1 MKKTNCMKSR
11 KNIPMLNKLFA
22 VIIVLF
28 AFTQANAQ
36 NCLNVCPDQASLLN
50 VTGEDASAVN
60 AVVCIDQL
68 TGANHIIDNGAD
80 LSILPEAL
88 YNCYTVAVSNN
99 SGTAFDVASVTYT
112 DGNVQSELDMAL
124 LGSDDCGAVAAD
136 ARAIDINSS
145 YCQSAVCFL
154 DLCPCNDP
162 LSNSFVFTY
171 NPSGDS
177 GTEVFLVTD
186 ASGTV
191 VALSNSS
198 PVSAAGLADGDYS
211 IYSLI
216 YDPAQPGSLATLLSI
231 GTSLA
236 DIEADL
242 DASGGPAFGTI
253 STPIAASINSTDCGC
268 QPPIDCVD
276 EVCPCNGDPNLV
288 SVAATGYT
296 AGANQQWFVVVSGGV
311 VVTTQ
316 LAAADGSASFLGL
329 PDGDHEIYAVNYDP
343 ALAPGLSGALVAGAV
358 WASITADIDAGTYIA
373 SYLGPKP
380 ISINGADCNCVPDF
394 VCNPMEGTLGGTA
407 AGSYC
412 DGESIDLSIAVSG
425 NNTDPEYSTILLI
438 TNDNPATADIYDI
451 VGIADASGSFNILGL
466 LPGDYCIH
474 SYNYVTADFDPS
486 VELQILNGATGLI
499 TTVDQLQAISS
510 NDGTLPVCGAVTTT
524 ACEAFTIY
532 PALTFNA
539 IAQCDA
545 SDLNNFSIEVSG
557 LFGGSGTGATA
568 TANAGTVTDN
578 GDGTYT
584 ITNIPNDTDVTVT
597 LSDGSCSTSVGPLT
611 ANCFTVD
618 CPVSAIASASAQAV
632 CSGSSIS
639 LSISDVLGTS
649 GFPTTDYSV
658 NWTSSNPGVDVS
670 DPSNVTL
677 TSGMCAPMEVTFTA
691 TVTCTDGVTAVTAT
705 TDATVYPDDIS
716 AYVTTDESDQCNP
729 TIAVSSDCDGYV
741 TVGPPSPGTIG
752 PDQSGTVSWSVFH
765 TYGGNNAPLGDA
777 CALSGAVL
785 AAYNCAPECPTA
797 TPLNIT
803 NLEACSGQDVTLP
816 ALEDALS
823 TTNVTGNLYATYS
836 WTSSD
841 GSLTSSD
848 GSAQT
853 VTVSNADCTPTTT
866 TYTYSIVCDLDGS
879 TIDSGSFDVTVYPS
893 DISSFVQMT
902 GGGCMVMLG
911 PIAGCEGVISSD
923 SFVANEGD
931 AGSVDLTVSY
941 TGGGP
946 GCAADVTMSAA
957 YDCPEVITCDPGTIS
972 GSLTAVCDGEFVV
985 ASSTGAVGPISYYL
999 HDGSD
1004 AALGSTLGTSDN
1016 GVFTNDGSYPMNI
1029 DLCITAVPILADGT
1043 PDPACDISNCLP
1055 VVFLAPITVT
1065 ATPSC
1070 DTTTGLVT
1078 MSVTFAGGGPEYLP
1092 GVHTYEVDGVGSI
1105 SFGEVVTVGPVAANT
1120 AGTLIISD
1128 DGKGCTGS
1136 ADWNAGPC
1144 DIEVTCSND
1153 AGVMPAGQNKVCA
1166 GGTVNSP
1173 VAGANVDPGSTLV
1186 YVLHDGF
1193 DNNIGTILGTSTSGV
1208 FMNDGSYPQNVELYV
1223 CAIVGPPGP
1232 NGMPDMSDDCTFISQ
1247 NCTPVR
1253 FLQPVSIVVTETCNE
1268 QNGDFFVF
1276 FEVYGGTPGYQPA
1289 AQYTVSG
1296 DFNGLV
1302 SQGQEISFGPIPN
1315 GNTYAIVVSDDKG
1328 CGADVFS
1335 DPIDCKTLPIELI
1348 SYTGE
1353 VQAQGNYLKW
1363 QTATE
1368 IDNDYFTLER
1378 STDGIN
1384 FELIDNQS
1392 GSGTTSTPQSYD
1404 YLDRDAPNGI
1414 SYYRLWQT
1422 DYDGTTA
1429 YVGIVTLVR
1438 GESSL
1443 AITSLQPIP
1452 VLENLEIVFT
1462 SIIESQVELTVYD
1475 ALGRHM
1481 GTESLGATTGINSHT
1496 INVSDYAAGM
1506 YFLNITQGEYIVTEK
1521 FVKE

>member
-1 MKKTNCMKSR
+1 MKTR
-11 KNIPMLNKLFA
+11 KNKPMLNKLFA

-28 AFTQANAQ
+28 AFSQANAQ

-50 VTGEDASAVN
+50 VTGEDATAVN

-68 TGANHIIDNGAD
+68 TGANHVINNGAD

-88 YNCYTVAVSNN
+88 YNCYTVAVSNS
-99 SGTAFDVASVTYT
+99 SGTPFDVASVTYT
-112 DGNVQSELDMAL
+112 DGNIQSELDMAL
-124 LGSDDCGAVAAD
+124 IGTEDCGAVAAD

-162 LSNSFVFTY
+162 LSDSFVFTY
-171 NPSGDS
+171 NPSGDA

-186 ASGTV
+186 ATGTV
-191 VALSNSS
+191 VAISSSS
-198 PVSAAGLADGDYS
+198 PVSAAGLADGTYS

-216 YDPAQPGSLATLLSI
+216 YDPAQSGSLATLLNV
-231 GTSLA
+231 GTAIA
-236 DIEADL
+236 DIQADL
-242 DASGGPAFGTI
+242 YDNGGPAFGTI
-253 STPIAASINSTDCGC
+253 STPIAASINSADCGC
-268 QPPIDCVD
+268 QPPIECVD
-276 EVCPCNGDPNLV
+276 DVCPCNGDANII

-296 AGANQQWFVVVSGGV
+296 TGSNQQWFVVVSGGV
-311 VVTTQ
+311 VVTIQ
-316 LAAADGSASFLGL
+316 QAAADGSASFMGL
-329 PDGDHEIYAVNYDP
+329 PDGSHEIYAVNYDP
-343 ALAPGLSGALVAGAV
+343 AVAPGLVGALVAGGD
-358 WASITADIDAGTYIA
+358 WATIAGDIDGGTYTA

-380 ISINGADCNCVPDF
+380 ISINGDNCNCTPAF
-394 VCNPMEGTLGGTA
+394 VCDPMEGVLGGTA
-407 AGSYC
+407 AGTYC
-412 DGESIDLSIAVSG
+412 DNESIDLSIALSG
-425 NNTDPEYSTILLI
+425 DNTDPEYSTILLV
-438 TNDNPATADIYDI
+438 TSDNPATADIYDI
-451 VGIADASGSFNILGL
+451 VGIADAAGNFNILDL

-474 SYNYVTADFDPS
+474 SYNYVTADFDPNT
-486 VELQILNGATGLI
+486 ELQILGGATGQI
-499 TTVDQLQAISS
+499 TSVDQLDAISG

-532 PALTFNA
+532 PALSFNA
-539 IAQCDA
+539 VASCDPA
-545 SDLNNFSIEVSG
+545 DLNNFSVEVSG
-557 LFGGSGTGATA
+557 LFGGAGSGASV
-568 TANAGTVTDN
+568 TANAGTVADN
-578 GDGTYT
+578 GDGTFT
-584 ITNIPNDTDVTVT
+584 ISGIPNDTDVMVTVA
-597 LSDGSCSTSVGPLT
+597 DGTCSSMVGPIT

-618 CPVSAIASASAQAV
+618 CPVSANASASAQAV
-632 CSGSSIS
+632 CSGSAIS
-639 LSISDVLGTS
+639 LSVADVIGTS
-649 GFPTTDYSV
+649 GFPTSDYSV
-658 NWTSSNPGVDVS
+658 NWSSSNPAISVT

-691 TVTCTDGVTAVTAT
+691 TITCTDGATAITASI
-705 TDATVYPDDIS
+705 DATVYPDDIS

-729 TIAVSSDCDGYV
+729 TISVSSDCDGYV
-741 TVGPPSPGTIG
+741 TVGPPNPGSIG

-765 TYGGNNAPLGDA
+765 VYGGNNAPLGDA

-785 AAYNCAPECPTA
+785 AAYNCAPECPSV
-797 TPLNIT
+797 TPINT
-803 NLEACSGQDVTLP
+803 TDLEACSGQDVNLP
-816 ALEDALS
+816 SLADALS
-823 TTNVTGNLYATYS
+823 TNNVTGNLYASYS

-841 GSLTSSD
+841 GSLNSSD
-848 GSAQT
+848 GAAQT
-853 VTVSNADCTPTTT
+853 ISVSNADCNPVTI
-866 TYTYSIVCDLDGS
+866 TYSYTITCDLDGS
-879 TIDSGSFDVTVYPS
+879 AIESGSFNVTVYPS
-893 DISSFVQMT
+893 DISSFVET
-902 GGGCMVMLG
+902 SGGECMVMLG

-923 SFVANEGD
+923 SFVASEGES
-931 AGSVDLTVSY
+931 GSADLTVSY

-957 YDCPEVITCDPGTIS
+957 YDCPAVITCNPGTIS
-972 GSLTAVCDGEFVV
+972 GSLTAVCDGEFLV
-985 ASSTGAVGPISYYL
+985 ASSTGSVGPINYYL

-1004 AALGSTLGTSDN
+1004 TALGNTLGTSDN
-1016 GVFTNDGSYPMNI
+1016 GVFTNDGSYPLNV

-1043 PDPACDISNCLP
+1043 PDPTCDISNCLP

-1070 DTTTGLVT
+1070 DTSTGLVT
-1078 MSVTFAGGGPEYLP
+1078 MLVSFSGGGPEYLP
-1092 GVHTYEVDGVGSI
+1092 GVHTYEVDGLGSI
-1105 SFGEVVTVGPVAANT
+1105 NFGETVSVGPVAANT
-1120 AGTLIISD
+1120 TGTLTISD

-1136 ADWNAGPC
+1136 ADWSAGPC
-1144 DIEVTCSND
+1144 DIDVSCSNN

-1173 VAGANVDPGSTLV
+1173 VAGATVDPGSTLI

-1193 DNNIGTILGTSTSGV
+1193 DNNIGTVLGTSTSGV
-1208 FMNDGSYPQNVELYV
+1208 FINDGTYPLNVELYV

-1253 FLQPVSIVVTETCNE
+1253 FLQTVSISVTETCNE

-1276 FEVYGGTPGYQPA
+1276 FEVYGGTPGYQPS

-1296 DFNGLV
+1296 DYNGLV
-1302 SQGQEISFGPIPN
+1302 SQGQEVSFGPVAN
-1315 GNTYAIVVSDDKG
+1315 GNTYSIVVADDKG
-1328 CGADVFS
+1328 CSAQVFS

-1384 FELIDNQS
+1384 FELIDNQA
-1392 GSGTTSTPQSYD
+1392 GSGTTSTPQNYD

-1422 DYDGTTA
+1422 DFDGTTA

-1438 GESSL
+1438 GESTL

-1462 SIIESQVELTVYD
+1462 SIVESQVELTVYD

-1481 GTESLGATTGINSHT
+1481 GTETLGATTGINSHT

-1506 YFLNITQGEYIVTEK
+1506 YFLNISQGEYLVTEK